1 MNSTFKSKMV
11 YFVGCLFF
19 FFNLTPIP
27 AQKPAGDKQGAQA
40 ELLKSLMQGMQ
51 QQRALLQSGE
61 FKADVAVTFFP
72 DKDPTKQNEDAVRVF
87 LKADC
92 FFADDFQQFRFD
104 QDVKQVAP
112 HPQEKDGLRTLRS
125 QSKYVKT
132 PKYSIHTEGDNT
144 SVRINNP
151 EYKPYGYFSPFDIRV
166 IGLINDSELL
176 HGKSHSG
183 SKWFLPS
190 VLERYQAY
198 RLENIT
204 RLSAGIYQVTWLSG
218 KSNKFKLVL
227 SIDERQGFTPTQY
240 TVYRKRGTPQAFEKA
255 PYVDIEVTWKEV
267 EDVWVPVALKTEGQS
282 NQRRLEMKFKW
293 LKVNQPVA
301 ETVFTV
307 DGMILP
313 AGRRL
318 ENDLGESGIIETSV
332 IDHRFGT
339 KRLIRGGTFIPDHN
353 P

>member
-1 MNSTFKSKMV
+1 MNSTFKTKMV
-11 YFVGCLFF
+11 YFVGCLCF
-19 FFNLTPIP
+19 FFNLTSIP
-27 AQKPAGDKQGAQA
+27 AQKPAEDKTGAQA

-61 FKADVAVTFFP
+61 FKADASVTFSP
-72 DKDPTKQNEDAVRVF
+72 DKDPTNQNEDAVRVF
-87 LKADC
+87 MKADC
-92 FFADDFQQFRFD
+92 FFAAGFKQFRFD
-104 QDVKQVAP
+104 QDVKQIAP
-112 HPQEKDGLRTLRS
+112 HPHEKDGLRTLTF

-144 SVRINNP
+144 SVRINAP
-151 EYKPYGYFSPFDIRV
+151 EYKPYGYFSPFDIRA

-176 HGKSHSG
+176 RGMSRSG
-183 SKWFLPS
+183 SRWFLPG

-198 RLENIT
+198 TLQNIT
-204 RLSAGIYQVTWLSG
+204 RLNAGIYQVTWLFG
-218 KSNKFKLVL
+218 KSNQFKLVL
-227 SIDERQGFTPTQY
+227 SIDKRHGFTPTQY
-240 TVYRKRGTPQAFEKA
+240 TVYRKRGTPRTFEKA
-255 PYVDIEVTWKEV
+255 AFLDIEVTWNEI
-267 EDVWVPVALKTEGQS
+267 ENVWVPVALKTEGQS
-282 NQRRLEMKFKW
+282 HQRRLEMKFKW

-318 ENDLGESGIIETSV
+318 ENDLGETGIIETSV
-332 IDHRFGT
+332 IDHRFGI
-339 KRLIRGGTFIPDHN
+339 KKLIRGGTFIPDHN